1 MVRCLFSFL
10 LIAML
15 ISSCG
20 NKAQKESAVKSE
32 NPGDAVKVEFASLVA
47 NPDNFIGKN
56 IIVEGKVVHVCMET
70 GKKLFIVGENP
81 DVRLYIQAG
90 ETMPKFPM
98 DLLGSTVSVEGKIT
112 KPAAATM
119 AMQEKPMREGAS
131 KTDSAK
137 ACETEAALSG
147 QTALADVV
155 MEYKSHILK

>member
-1 MVRCLFSFL
+1 MIKRLFSFL
-10 LIAML
+10 FIAML
-15 ISSCG
+15 VSSCG

-32 NPGDAVKVEFASLVA
+32 NTGDAVKVEFASLVA
-47 NPDNFIGKN
+47 NPDDYVGKN

-70 GKKLFIVGENP
+70 GKKLFIVGGNP

-119 AMQEKPMREGAS
+119 AMQEKPMSEGAAKS
-131 KTDSAK
+131 DSAK
-137 ACETEAALSG
+137 ACETETALSG

-155 MEYKSHILK
+155 MEYRNHIVK